1 MPKMFSKTRALE
13 TIIRVGEELAKLA
26 EEKGLREMVVGRGEL
41 RMLLNKQ
48 NRRGK
53 SILTLAIQRFAAS
66 QMFTTP
72 RWTLEV
78 ADPVKPLLI
87 YRRR

>member
-1 MPKMFSKTRALE
+1 MPKMFSKTKALE
-13 TIIRVGEELAKLA
+13 TILRVGEALEKVA
-26 EEKGLREMVVGRGEL
+26 EEKGLKEMVVGRGEL
-41 RMLLNKQ
+41 RMLLNRE

-66 QMFTTP
+66 QTFATP
-72 RWTLEV
+72 WWTLEV
-78 ADPVKPLLI
+78 ADPSKPLLI